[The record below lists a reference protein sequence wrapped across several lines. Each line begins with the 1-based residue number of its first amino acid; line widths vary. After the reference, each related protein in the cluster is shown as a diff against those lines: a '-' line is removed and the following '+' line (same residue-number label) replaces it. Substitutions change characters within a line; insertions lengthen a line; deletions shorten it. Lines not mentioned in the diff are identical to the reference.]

1 MNKVIQCA
9 KPTGV
14 SDGTNML
21 LVLHFQGYSGFG
33 GTYLL
38 LQSVSLP
45 GLSDAHSPN
54 PDISAVCVLRSN
66 LLGKSLLSMS
76 ADSRSISR

>member
-1 MNKVIQCA
+1 MNKVIQRA
-9 KPTGV
+9 KPTAV
-14 SDGTNML
+14 SDGTNMQ

-45 GLSDAHSPN
+45 GLSDVHNPN
-54 PDISAVCVLRSN
+54 PDISAVYVLRS
-66 LLGKSLLSMS
+66 KFEM
-76 ADSRSISR
+76 

>member
-45 GLSDAHSPN
+45 GLSDVHNPN
-54 PDISAVCVLRSN
+54 PDISAVCVRSN
-66 LLGKSLLSMS
+66 LLGKLLKLVL
-76 ADSRSISR
+76 ADSGSTSR

>member
-9 KPTGV
+9 KPNGV

-21 LVLHFQGYSGFG
+21 LVLHFQEYSGFG

-38 LQSVSLP
+38 LQNVSLP
-45 GLSDAHSPN
+45 GLSDVHNPN
-54 PDISAVCVLRSN
+54 PDISAVCVRSN
-66 LLGKSLLSMS
+66 LLRKLLKLVL
-76 ADSRSISR
+76 ADSGSTSR